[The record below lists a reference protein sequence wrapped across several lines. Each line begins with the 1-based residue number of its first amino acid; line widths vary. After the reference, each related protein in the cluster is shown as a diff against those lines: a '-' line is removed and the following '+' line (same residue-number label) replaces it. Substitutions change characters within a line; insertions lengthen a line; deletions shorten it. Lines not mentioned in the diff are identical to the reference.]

1 MNPPK
6 PNREDSAAKNKL
18 DEVSNKKL
26 TQIKTTYIYDRKLVL
41 LCAGDKQLKLIFWH
55 V

>member
-6 PNREDSAAKNKL
+6 PNREENSAAKNKL

-26 TQIKTTYIYDRKLVL
+26 TQIKTTYIYDRKIVL
-41 LCAGDKQLKLIFWH
+41 LCAGDKQVKLIF
-55 V
+55 

>member
-6 PNREDSAAKNKL
+6 PNREENSAAKNKL

-26 TQIKTTYIYDRKLVL
+26 TQIKTTHIYMTEKLFCCVQEIS
-41 LCAGDKQLKLIFWH
+41 K
-55 V
+55 